1 MTIYNHMFTLA
12 FSVET
17 PRSGREGDEVT
28 ADELKAGLLKR
39 IQDLDENH
47 EWLEATGAPDDTY
60 VVPQIKYL
68 LVPGLVR
75 SQKDGE
81 THHVTAPKL
90 AMLYGVRMDEC
101 CELPWAHPDNAIAR
115 RILLDRV
122 QRGELIALAPRDDG
136 NYKLPEA

>member
-28 ADELKAGLLKR
+28 ADELKAALLGR

-60 VVPQIKYL
+60 VVAKYL

-81 THHVTAPKL
+81 THHVSASKL

-101 CELPWAHPDNAIAR
+101 FELPQAHPHYALSR
-115 RILLDRV
+115 RDLLDTV

-136 NYKLPEA
+136 VYKLPEA